1 MKKIRNLF
9 FVLLLMTVS
18 VCALSFSAGA
28 EYITHSYSENG
39 YDLSDY
45 DHPSHDAPY
54 RDPNETYQET
64 FKYSF
69 DSETGVLVIA
79 PGDEK
84 TNILPIHLLSGSFS
98 SNGEFDDLTLSY
110 DGIEIDRSK
119 IKHIIVEEGFT
130 EIHETFSH
138 LNNLETI
145 VLPDTLKILG
155 NYCFYNCQSLKNLIL
170 PSSVTYIGK
179 KAFDGCDSLTKV
191 YYEGEAN
198 LDLPGDAAMPSKID
212 NLNIF
217 SQNGKIMLM
226 WEPCDYA
233 DYYRIY
239 QWDYKQKKWTFIV
252 DQKEQED
259 YWQTY
264 NYDKVVPGEK
274 YRFAVRPVN
283 VNGSDTKWNDF
294 TAAEAVYLIPLQ
306 LKATAL
312 TGGYK
317 LTWNKV
323 PGAMGYQ
330 IWYHTQLYGT
340 YKRYKNAYTESFTKT
355 GLKKG
360 TTYYFRV
367 RPVAELSNG
376 TYQVG
381 EFSAPVKVTVK

>member
-1 MKKIRNLF
+1 
-9 FVLLLMTVS
+9 
-18 VCALSFSAGA
+18 
-28 EYITHSYSENG
+28 
-39 YDLSDY
+39 
-45 DHPSHDAPY
+45 
-54 RDPNETYQET
+54 
-64 FKYSF
+64 
-69 DSETGVLVIA
+69 
-79 PGDEK
+79 
-84 TNILPIHLLSGSFS
+84 
-98 SNGEFDDLTLSY
+98 
-110 DGIEIDRSK
+110 
-119 IKHIIVEEGFT
+119 
-130 EIHETFSH
+130 
-138 LNNLETI
+138 
-145 VLPDTLKILG
+145 
-155 NYCFYNCQSLKNLIL
+155 
-170 PSSVTYIGK
+170 
-179 KAFDGCDSLTKV
+179 
-191 YYEGEAN
+191 
-198 LDLPGDAAMPSKID
+198 
-212 NLNIF
+212 F

-259 YWQTY
+259 YWQIY

-330 IWYHTQLYGT
+330 IWYATKVNGI

-376 TYQVG
+376 KYQVG
-381 EFSAPVKVTVK
+381 DLSAPVKVTVK